1 MHRFLDW
8 LLPGNFMPHGHCY
21 LWRPDVLWLH
31 VGSDAL
37 ITASYYAIPLALAY
51 FVRRRRAVLPYWWIP
66 ALFAAFIFLCG
77 TTHLMNIWTVWRPD
91 YVVDGLIKLA
101 TALASAATACVVF
114 AALPA
119 ALALRTPIELQAE
132 VAARTR
138 ELLAANLRLREEI
151 AARERTESALRAS
164 ETRFRATFENAAV
177 GIAQVAPDGRWL
189 KVNEVLCRMTGYSH
203 QELLARTAADITCAD
218 DLARAAEQARRLL
231 AGEINTYA
239 LDQRYRR
246 KDGDTVLVKL
256 TVSLVR
262 ERGEPAYL
270 IVIVDDITDRRRIE
284 AQLHEKQVRMELA
297 LQASRAATW
306 TIDYTRDSSEQFDAR
321 ASELA
326 GLDPSR
332 SVWPAGTFCTLLH
345 AQDRA
350 RMQEAAERT
359 HAMSGPGPTIEYR
372 IERQHGEV
380 IWLQGTGIVDRDDA
394 GKPRHFI
401 GVSVDITERKGLER
415 QLRHSIDKLAEAN
428 TRKDRF
434 LATLAHELR
443 NPLAPIA
450 NGVQIIKRA
459 PTADTLQRT
468 IEIMERQI
476 RHLSRLVDD
485 LLDISRVTRG
495 KATLRTERLDI
506 RELLANALDSSWT
519 TADAERIQL
528 SLDLPDTPLLV
539 DGDRDRLT
547 QVFANILSNAAKYTK
562 GSARLWVTARREGN
576 EAVVG
581 IRDTGVGI
589 PPDSLGSI
597 FEMFSQLQPPG
608 YGEGGLGI
616 GLALVHQLV
625 QLHGG
630 SVEARSEGIGH
641 GSEFIVHLPLLAAG
655 AALADPAPAA
665 SDSGDAGESHRVLV
679 VDDNS
684 DCAESLGT
692 LLELMGHEVRAVDD
706 GAQAIEVARAFRPDV
721 IFMDIALP
729 RMNGLEAAQ
738 HIQALA
744 LAEPP
749 LIVAL
754 TGWGQDV
761 DRERSWRAGIRYHLT
776 KPIDQ
781 ESLQRVFR
789 IAARARAA
797 RDALDGMPT
806 S

>member
-1 MHRFLDW
+1 MHSFLDW

-91 YVVDGLIKLA
+91 YIVDGLIKLA

-138 ELLAANLRLREEI
+138 ELLAANVRLREEV
-151 AARERTESALRAS
+151 AARERSESA
-164 ETRFRATFENAAV
+164 
-177 GIAQVAPDGRWL
+177 
-189 KVNEVLCRMTGYSH
+189 
-203 QELLARTAADITCAD
+203 
-218 DLARAAEQARRLL
+218 
-231 AGEINTYA
+231 
-239 LDQRYRR
+239 
-246 KDGDTVLVKL
+246 
-256 TVSLVR
+256 
-262 ERGEPAYL
+262 
-270 IVIVDDITDRRRIE
+270 
-284 AQLHEKQVRMELA
+284 LHEKQARMELA

-306 TIDYTRDSSEQFDAR
+306 TIDYTHDSSEQFDAR

-332 SVWPAGTFCTLLH
+332 SVWPAGTFCALLH

-350 RMQEAAERT
+350 RMQQAAERT

-380 IWLQGTGIVDRDDA
+380 IWLQGTGIVDRDGA
-394 GKPRHFI
+394 GQPRRFI

-459 PTADTLQRT
+459 PSADTMQRT

-485 LLDISRVTRG
+485 LLDVSRVTRG

-506 RELLANALDSSWT
+506 RELLANALESSWT

-528 SLDLPDTPLLV
+528 SLDLPDTALLV

-581 IRDTGVGI
+581 IRDSGVGI

-641 GSEFIVHLPLLAAG
+641 GSEFIVRLPLLTPAA
-655 AALADPAPAA
+655 APAGPVPAA
-665 SDSGDAGESHRVLV
+665 SASGEAGEPHRVLV
-679 VDDNS
+679 VDDNG
-684 DCAESLGT
+684 DCAESLGA
-692 LLELMGHEVRAVDD
+692 LLQLMGHEVRAVED
-706 GAQAIEVARAFRPDV
+706 GARAIEVARTFRPAV

-738 HIQALA
+738 QIQALA

-761 DRERSWRAGIRYHLT
+761 DRERSLRAGIRYHLT
-776 KPIDQ
+776 KPIDP

-797 RDALDGMPT
+797 RDVLDGMPT